1 MFATEHRI
9 ATPAYTH
16 PGIAEAIIVWLGE
29 ALRWLLLFPVLRLF
43 IHITTIGTDTLTKGQ
58 PYVFAANHSSHLD
71 APILLAALPLHLRL
85 QVRVAAAA
93 DYFFTSYWK
102 GMLVSLFLNAFAF
115 ERKGTGCYA
124 SLAHAQQL
132 LAKGHSLLIFPE
144 GTRTGDGQI
153 RHFKQGVGR
162 LALKTSVSVVP
173 TWIGGTF
180 TALPKGSY
188 FPRHQQVVVKF
199 GTPMHF
205 TSDSDPT
212 FIATEVER
220 QVRALAC
227 PEKKEENR

>member
-1 MFATEHRI
+1 MLAAEHHR

-16 PGIAEAIIVWLGE
+16 PGTTETIIVWLSE

-43 IHITTIGTDTLTKGQ
+43 IHITTIGTEVLTKGR
-58 PYVFAANHSSHLD
+58 PYIFAANHSSHLD
-71 APILLAALPLHLRL
+71 APTLLAALPLHLRL
-85 QVRVAAAA
+85 QIRVAAAA

-132 LAKGHSLLIFPE
+132 LASGHSLLIFPE
-144 GTRTGDGQI
+144 GSRTEDGQI

-162 LALKTSVSVVP
+162 LALKASAYVVP

-180 TALPKGSY
+180 AALPKGSY
-188 FPRHQQVVVKF
+188 FPRYQQVVVNF

-205 TSDSDPT
+205 APDCDPA

-220 QVRALAC
+220 QVRALAY
-227 PEKKEENR
+227 PEKREENR